1 MNNSEILFLYDA
13 KLTNPNGDP
22 DEENRPRMDYE
33 RGTNLVSDLRLK
45 RYIRDYLADQGYPL
59 FVQKIGGSPVTAE
72 TRIKNLG
79 TLKDEEILD
88 QLIDVRLF
96 GATMPILK
104 DNKQFIGPVQFNWG
118 YSLNTVK
125 VLESSITSTFAS
137 SDNNKQGAIGKD
149 YRVAYSFIAFSGVIS
164 ANRGKATSLKEE
176 DIDQLDRALKY
187 AIPLQVTRS
196 KIGQYPRLYLRVEY
210 TNNMTILG
218 DMRDYISLKE
228 YTEDIRDISET
239 ALEVG
244 ELVDFL
250 KANADKIA
258 VIHYFCDS
266 KCKLLKHDQEVTFR
280 QAFDGFNLVE
290 VE

>member
-33 RGTNLVSDLRLK
+33 RGINMVSDLRLK
-45 RYIRDYLADQGYPL
+45 RYVRDYLADQGYPL
-59 FVQKIGGSPVTAE
+59 FVQKMDGSPVTAE
-72 TRIKNLG
+72 TRIKKLG
-79 TLKDEEILD
+79 TSNDQEILD

-96 GATMPILK
+96 GATMPIAK

-149 YRVAYSFIAFSGVIS
+149 FRVAYSFIAFSGVIS

-176 DIDQLDRALKY
+176 DIAELDRALRY

-210 TNNMTILG
+210 KSDMTILG

-228 YTEDIRDISET
+228 KTEDIRDISET

-244 ELVDFL
+244 KLVDFL
-250 KANADKIA
+250 KENIGKIDS
-258 VIHYFCDS
+258 IHYFCDS
-266 KCKLLKHDQEVTFR
+266 KCILLNHDVEVTFQ
-280 QAFDGFNLVE
+280 QAFDGFTLIE